1 MVRVLLRYG
10 FVGIAN
16 TALTLVVVFVL
27 LRLNTHPAIANVAGY
42 AVGLTN
48 SYLMNRSFTFGARR
62 HPLLPFL
69 ISYAISYS
77 ANFVVVMVLA
87 TITGYRSMLPHL
99 TGMAIYNIIFF
110 LLMKLW
116 VFSENERT

>member
-1 MVRVLLRYG
+1 MRYG

-62 HPLLPFL
+62 HPLLPFFDL
-69 ISYAISYS
+69 LCDLVFHQFCCGDGSCNNSRLPVDASSPHRNGHLQHKFFS
-77 ANFVVVMVLA
+77 AYEAV
-87 TITGYRSMLPHL
+87 G
-99 TGMAIYNIIFF
+99 
-110 LLMKLW
+110 LLRK
-116 VFSENERT
+116 